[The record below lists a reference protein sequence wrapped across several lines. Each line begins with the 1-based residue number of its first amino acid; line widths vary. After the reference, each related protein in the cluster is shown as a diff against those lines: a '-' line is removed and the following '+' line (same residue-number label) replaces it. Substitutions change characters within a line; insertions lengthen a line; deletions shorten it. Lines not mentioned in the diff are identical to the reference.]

1 MIMHDICVV
10 TGVALTAQ
18 CGLLIAMPFELPS
31 GIVVGIFLFETIFY
45 TCCVRM
51 TVRCVAVL

>member
-1 MIMHDICVV
+1 MHDICVV